1 LNYLWEQLP
10 SGTKVTLSDVKHQ
23 RPTFVAPGVGV
34 SGEKLEFKLTVTD
47 TDGFQHKDS
56 VSVNVSNSLLTPIV
70 DAGVDQSVT
79 EGETVTLNGS
89 NSYDPDGTLSSV
101 VWEQVSANNHIDLKP
116 PDELTTQFVAPEV
129 DADGDVLEFK
139 LTVTDDDGL
148 TGEDTVKVT
157 IAPETVSASA
167 GNGNGSGG
175 GGCFIQTAAN

>member
-1 LNYLWEQLP
+1 
-10 SGTKVTLSDVKHQ
+10 
-23 RPTFVAPGVGV
+23 
-34 SGEKLEFKLTVTD
+34 
-47 TDGFQHKDS
+47 
-56 VSVNVSNSLLTPIV
+56 
-70 DAGVDQSVT
+70 
-79 EGETVTLNGS
+79 
-89 NSYDPDGTLSSV
+89 
-101 VWEQVSANNHIDLKP
+101 
-116 PDELTTQFVAPEV
+116 LTTQFVAPEV